1 MEGITRLKQFGRLL
15 SYKLK
20 QKIVVITI
28 GVCSIPAIL
37 LFSLP
42 LTVRLAYS
50 VIVICLGMVPISSA
64 VNLLVGSSVQSIQIS
79 LYNRKHKP
87 QKVFNP
93 RVKEMAE
100 RIGLKNYNKPI
111 NITDN
116 PSVKTPFV
124 NLGTEQ
130 ITLPSHFKEEF
141 NLADIEVDVTLGH
154 ELGHIKTK
162 RTVMKELLLVSFG
175 TTAISFLLG
184 LITIPILCQIAEFA
198 IMMYLLT
205 RVLRRNEL
213 RADIEGAKAVTPEAL
228 ISVFESFKA
237 RFKKDEG
244 SDTHPS
250 LQERIDRL
258 MPLLD
263 EGKQDKSKQWT

>member
-1 MEGITRLKQFGRLL
+1 MEGITGLREFGRLL

-20 QKIVVITI
+20 QKIVLVTI
-28 GVCSIPAIL
+28 GVCSILAVL

-42 LTVRLAYS
+42 LTLRLAYAF
-50 VIVICLGMVPISSA
+50 IVICLGMVPIFSA
-64 VNLLVGSSVQSIQIS
+64 VNLIVGSALQSIQIS

-87 QKVFNP
+87 QKVFKP

-116 PSVKTPFV
+116 PSLKSPFA
-124 NLGTEQ
+124 NLATGE
-130 ITLPSHFKEEF
+130 ITLPSNFQTEWK
-141 NLADIEVDVTLGH
+141 LADVEVDATLGH

-162 RTVMKELLLVSFG
+162 RTVMKELLLVSFA
-175 TTAISFLLG
+175 TMAISFLLV
-184 LITIPILCQIAEFA
+184 LITIPIISQIAEFA
-198 IMMYLLT
+198 VMMFLLS

-213 RADIEGAKAVTPEAL
+213 RADMEGAKAVTPEAL

-237 RFKKDEG
+237 RFKRDEG

-250 LQERIDRL
+250 IQERIDRL

-263 EGKQDKSKQWT
+263 EDNQDQST

>member
-1 MEGITRLKQFGRLL
+1 MEGVTWLREFVRLL
-15 SYKLK
+15 SYKVK
-20 QKIVVITI
+20 QKIVVVTM
-28 GVCSIPAIL
+28 GLCSIPAIL

-42 LTVRLAYS
+42 LTVRLAYA
-50 VIVICLGMVPISSA
+50 VIAICLGTVPIISA
-64 VNLLVGSSVQSIQIS
+64 TNLLVGSALLSIQIN

-87 QKVFNP
+87 QKIFNP

-111 NITDN
+111 NLTDN
-116 PSVKTPFV
+116 PYVKSPFV
-124 NLGTEQ
+124 NLGTGV
-130 ITLPSHFKEEF
+130 ITLPSNFQTEYK
-141 NLADIEVDVTLGH
+141 LADIEVDATLGH
-154 ELGHIKTK
+154 ELGHLKTK
-162 RTVMKELLLVSFG
+162 RAVVKELLLVSLG
-175 TTAISFLLG
+175 TMAIGFLLN
-184 LITIPILCQIAEFA
+184 LITIPGISQIGEFA
-198 IMMYLLT
+198 FMMYFLS

-213 RADIEGAKAVTPEAL
+213 RADMEGAKAVTPEAL

-258 MPLLD
+258 MPLLEED
-263 EGKQDKSKQWT
+263 EQDQ